1 MYLKTRLSDNHLL
14 KFVDLKVLRLSLWL
28 RIDELMC
35 ELPVQKRKIF
45 SKNLQDHHQ
54 PVRAVAGSLPDLLS
68 AFIAALNER
77 ACSALEG
84 PTPLQSFSL
93 HNHFTFRLSA
103 LQFTCLV
110 SQSLT
115 KSVILA
121 HMAVVYFSSWR
132 TFYYKECEM
141 LAKFVFCRN
150 FTCFLH
156 TFYSL

>member
-1 MYLKTRLSDNHLL
+1 
-14 KFVDLKVLRLSLWL
+14 
-28 RIDELMC
+28 MC

-93 HNHFTFRLSA
+93 QHYFTFRLSA
-103 LQFTCLV
+103 LFFSHALSV
-110 SQSLT
+110 SHSL
-115 KSVILA
+115 
-121 HMAVVYFSSWR
+121 
-132 TFYYKECEM
+132 
-141 LAKFVFCRN
+141 N
-150 FTCFLH
+150 Q
-156 TFYSL
+156 